1 MDPPRGAGRGRG
13 VTTWKRRS
21 PWGVAAA
28 DLRGGWCAVGLVRV
42 LDPFDVSVRDS
53 SLGSVSMVGLKK
65 RG

>member
-1 MDPPRGAGRGRG
+1 
-13 VTTWKRRS
+13 
-21 PWGVAAA
+21 
-28 DLRGGWCAVGLVRV
+28 V